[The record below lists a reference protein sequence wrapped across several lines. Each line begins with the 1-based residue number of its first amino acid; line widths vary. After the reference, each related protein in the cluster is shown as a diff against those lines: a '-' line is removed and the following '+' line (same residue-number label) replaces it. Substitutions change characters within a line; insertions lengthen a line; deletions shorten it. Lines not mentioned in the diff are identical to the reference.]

1 MTNPQQPLWL
11 YLDSEYQEGKSVYMW
26 APSAKSAIFCQKVPQ
41 NCRFVVPRASFGKI
55 LQIQDQIPKALNV
68 LC

>member
-11 YLDSEYQEGKSVYMW
+11 YLDSEYQEGKSVYIW
-26 APSAKSAIFCQKVPQ
+26 APLAKNAIFCQKVPS
-41 NCRFVVPRASFGKI
+41 NCRFAILRAPFGKI
-55 LQIQDQIPKALNV
+55 LQIRDQILKALNV